1 MRWVVGAAL
10 AVLLAL
16 PAVLS
21 SYAMTIFILIFFY
34 AFLGQAWNSV
44 GGYAGQ
50 LSVGHAAFVGVG
62 GYTAAMLSIEGGLT
76 PWVGMFVGAVLAA
89 LLGAII
95 GYLGFRF
102 GLRGFYFV
110 LLTVAFA
117 EICRIAVSNI
127 DALGGPLGLYI
138 TFTGDPRQF
147 QFSDGRVYYYVALA
161 LMLVATATAWAI
173 ERRRFGMYLAA
184 IREDEAAAEA
194 LGVDAFKYKMLAMI
208 VSSFLTGL
216 AGTFYA
222 FYLFSL
228 QPNTLFGIPLSVEIA
243 IRPIVGGAGTLLGP
257 IVGSF
262 ILTPLAELSRLYL
275 GQGGLHGAH
284 LIAYGVL
291 LIGVV
296 LFLPEG
302 AYPRLRRALQRS
314 RGAPFS
320 GDERSHA
327 APVSGHP
334 RSEPGDERSHAAPVS
349 GHPQSEPGDERSH
362 AAPVS
367 GHPQSEPADE
377 RSHAAPVSGHPQ
389 SEPASRPPLQQTLLV
404 ARGLSRRFG
413 GLQAV
418 AGLDLTVQHG
428 EMLGLIGPNG
438 AGKTT
443 VFNLLSGFLTPD
455 AGDVSFRDRSIVGL
469 PPHAICRLGLART
482 FQIVRPFPR
491 MTVLENVRVG
501 ALARHPQAVAARAR
515 ARDVVER
522 VGLGARERVT
532 AGALTLA
539 ERKRLELARA
549 LATEPSL
556 LLLDEVMAGLNPTEI
571 ETIIQLIR
579 GIHESGVSI
588 LLIEHNMR
596 AVMALSHRIVVL
608 SFGEKIAE
616 GAPAD
621 IANHPKVVEAYLG
634 DEYVRAAPA

>member
-1 MRWVVGAAL
+1 MRWAVVAAL

-21 SYAMTIFILIFFY
+21 SYAVTIFILIFFY
-34 AFLGQAWNSV
+34 GFLGQAWNIV

-50 LSVGHAAFVGVG
+50 LSAGHAAFVGVG
-62 GYTAAMLSIEGGLT
+62 GYTAAMLSIEAGLT
-76 PWVGMFVGAVLAA
+76 PWVGMFVGAALAA

-127 DALGGPLGLYI
+127 DAIGGPLGLYI

-147 QFSDGRVYYYVALA
+147 QFRDGRVYYYIALA
-161 LMLVATATAWAI
+161 LMLAATATAWAI
-173 ERRRFGMYLAA
+173 ERRRFGIYLAA

-194 LGVDAFKYKMLAMI
+194 LGVNALKYKVLAMV

-216 AGTFYA
+216 GGTFYA

-228 QPNTLFGIPLSVEIA
+228 QPNTLFGIPLSVEII

-257 IVGSF
+257 ILGSF

-302 AYPRLRRALQRS
+302 AYPRLRRVLQRRS
-314 RGAPFS
+314 RVPPVS
-320 GDERSHA
+320 GPPHPKGCPQERSRV
-327 APVSGHP
+327 APVSGPP
-334 RSEPGDERSHAAPVS
+334 RSES
-349 GHPQSEPGDERSH
+349 G
-362 AAPVS
+362 
-367 GHPQSEPADE
+367 
-377 RSHAAPVSGHPQ
+377 
-389 SEPASRPPLQQTLLV
+389 SRPPLQKTLLV

-418 AGLDLTVQHG
+418 AGLDLAVEHG

-455 AGDVSFRDRSIVGL
+455 AGDVRFRDRSLVGL

-482 FQIVRPFPR
+482 FQLVRPFPR
-491 MTVLENVRVG
+491 MSVLENVRVG
-501 ALARHPQAVAARAR
+501 ALARHPQALEARAR

-522 VGLGARERVT
+522 VGLGAREHVT
-532 AGALTLA
+532 AGTLTLA
-539 ERKRLELARA
+539 ERKRLELGRA
-549 LATEPSL
+549 LATEPTL

-571 ETIIQLIR
+571 ETIIRLIR
-579 GIHESGVSI
+579 GIHASGVSI

-608 SFGEKIAE
+608 GFGEKIAE
-616 GAPAD
+616 GTPGD

-634 DEYVRAAPA
+634 DEDVRAAPA

>member
-1 MRWVVGAAL
+1 MRWAVVAAL

-16 PAVLS
+16 PVVLS
-21 SYAMTIFILIFFY
+21 SYAVTIFILIFFY
-34 AFLGQAWNSV
+34 GFLGQAWNIV

-50 LSVGHAAFVGVG
+50 LSAGHAAFVGVG
-62 GYTAAMLSIEGGLT
+62 GYTAAMLSIEAGLT
-76 PWVGMFVGAVLAA
+76 PWVGMFVGAALAA

-127 DALGGPLGLYI
+127 DAIGGPLGLYI

-147 QFSDGRVYYYVALA
+147 QFQDGRVYYYIALA
-161 LMLVATATAWAI
+161 LMLAATATAWAI
-173 ERRRFGMYLAA
+173 ARRRFGIYLAA

-194 LGVDAFKYKMLAMI
+194 LGVNALKYKMLAMV

-216 AGTFYA
+216 GGTFYA

-228 QPNTLFGIPLSVEIA
+228 QPNTLFGIPLSVEII

-257 IVGSF
+257 ILGSF

-302 AYPRLRRALQRS
+302 AYPRLRRVLQRS
-314 RGAPFS
+314 QVPPVS
-320 GDERSHA
+320 GPRHPKGCPQERSRV

-334 RSEPGDERSHAAPVS
+334 RSEPG
-349 GHPQSEPGDERSH
+349 
-362 AAPVS
+362 
-367 GHPQSEPADE
+367 
-377 RSHAAPVSGHPQ
+377 
-389 SEPASRPPLQQTLLV
+389 SRPPLQKTLLV
-404 ARGLSRRFG
+404 TRGLSKRFG

-418 AGLDLTVQHG
+418 AGLDLAVDHG

-455 AGDVSFRDRSIVGL
+455 AGDVSFRDRSLVGL

-482 FQIVRPFPR
+482 FQLVRPFPR
-491 MTVLENVRVG
+491 MSVLENVRVG
-501 ALARHPQAVAARAR
+501 ALARHPHALEARAR

-522 VGLGARERVT
+522 VGLGAREHVT
-532 AGALTLA
+532 AGTLTLA
-539 ERKRLELARA
+539 ERKRLELGRA
-549 LATEPSL
+549 LATEPTL

-571 ETIIQLIR
+571 EPIIRLIR
-579 GIHESGVSI
+579 GIHASGVSI

-616 GAPAD
+616 GTPAD

>member
-1 MRWVVGAAL
+1 VRWALVAAL
-10 AVLLAL
+10 VVLLAL

-21 SYAMTIFILIFFY
+21 SYAVTLFILIFFY
-34 AFLGQAWNSV
+34 GFLGQAWNIV

-62 GYTAAMLSIEGGLT
+62 GYTAAMLSIETGLT
-76 PWVGMFVGAVLAA
+76 PWLGMLVGGALAA

-127 DALGGPLGLYI
+127 DAVGGPLGLYI

-147 QFSDGRVYYYVALA
+147 QFQDSRVYYYIALA
-161 LMLVATATAWAI
+161 LMLVATAAAWAI
-173 ERRRFGMYLAA
+173 ERRRFGIYLAA

-194 LGVDAFKYKMLAMI
+194 LGVNAFKYKMLAMI

-216 AGTFYA
+216 GGTFYA

-228 QPNTLFGIPLSVEIA
+228 QPNTLFGIPLSVEII

-257 IVGSF
+257 ILGSF

-302 AYPRLRRALQRS
+302 AYPRLRRLLQR
-314 RGAPFS
+314 
-320 GDERSHA
+320 
-327 APVSGHP
+327 
-334 RSEPGDERSHAAPVS
+334 
-349 GHPQSEPGDERSH
+349 
-362 AAPVS
+362 
-367 GHPQSEPADE
+367 
-377 RSHAAPVSGHPQ
+377 
-389 SEPASRPPLQQTLLV
+389 SRPPLQSEPARIVLRPPSAQAGLTAPATVTLLE

-418 AGLDLTVQHG
+418 AGLDLTVAPG

-455 AGDVSFRDRSIVGL
+455 AGDVRFRGRSIVGL
-469 PPHAICRLGLART
+469 PPHAICRRGLART

-501 ALARHPQAVAARAR
+501 ALALHPRAPEALAR
-515 ARDVVER
+515 ARDVVAR
-522 VGLGARERVT
+522 VGLGARERVA

-549 LATEPSL
+549 LATGPAL

-596 AVMALSHRIVVL
+596 AVMVLSQRIVVL
-608 SFGEKIAE
+608 SFGERIAE
-616 GAPAD
+616 GTPTD
-621 IANHPKVVEAYLG
+621 IANHPKVIEAYLG
-634 DEYVRAAPA
+634 DEYVHAAPA